1 MNAREIAKVHL
12 KVDEGISRKVYRD
25 TMGIL
30 TGGIGRNLEQKGFQ
44 DNEIALMFEN
54 DINDAE
60 ADARAVVPSFEDL
73 SENRKAALLNMAFN
87 LGRDRLAGF
96 RGMRDAIAAGDF
108 ERAAAE
114 MLDSLWSRQVG
125 NRAKRLAQMMR
136 EG

>member
-1 MNAREIAKVHL
+1 MTYVDIARVHL

-25 TMGIL
+25 TKGIL
-30 TGGIGRNLEQKGFQ
+30 TGGIGRNLEQKGFS

-54 DINDAE
+54 DIGDAE
-60 ADARAVVPSFEDL
+60 VDARALVPSFDSL
-73 SENRKAALLNMAFN
+73 SDNRKAALLNMAFN

-96 RGMRDAIAAGDF
+96 HGMRDALAAGDF
-108 ERAAAE
+108 NKAADE

-125 NRAKRLAQMMR
+125 QRAQRIAQMMR